1 MMNPGPGVTNT
12 VPHRQLVA
20 LLEWL
25 GFTVEEEKGF
35 HPYHVDVYVP
45 ELHVAFE
52 ADGPQHRKK
61 PDQRRDERL
70 LGIYRLPVYRL
81 TALKL
86 ARPREEVLREL
97 LSQMLRSQWQ
107 LSTIERRLA
116 AKYEGWQDG

>member
-35 HPYHVDVYVP
+35 YPYHVDVYVP

-52 ADGPQHRKK
+52 ADGPQHRER
-61 PDQRRDERL
+61 PDAERDERL
-70 LGIYRLPVYRL
+70 LGTYALQIYRLGAGVLDKPLEKVLGVLVNRL
-81 TALKL
+81 
-86 ARPREEVLREL
+86 LRK
-97 LSQMLRSQWQ
+97 QWQ
-107 LSTIERRLA
+107 GSAVERRLMA
-116 AKYEGWQDG
+116 RDAGWGDE